1 MITRGMSMRHRSA
14 SSADESEALQTD
26 TMRFFAIVCMCLM
39 IVFSLV
45 KSMPMSDTGNRP
57 KIQNKTVPE
66 TEIQALKKKAAELK
80 QVVTALETE
89 IALKIKN
96 LERKRAEI
104 RLREKT
110 IAQLNAITQKK
121 VMEIKKKEHILSDL
135 KALVNS
141 AKAGVKKF
149 RQMSRNAEQK
159 LPSGRSE
166 FHRTASS
173 FIKKG
178 RKELKKVESDLIRV
192 NKGLKKL
199 DSGKNLSEPG
209 KKLKQETFAKKD
221 SRFSRKEKEGF
232 SLCFASNGALLH
244 LLKQGNQSV
253 LYMISSGRSWKL
265 RVAESGAVNFIP
277 SPPPEKIYEMD
288 RRTVPE
294 KIIRAGKKV
303 IAAFGREAV
312 TYGVSLSPGISSQ
325 LKSLMHNRKGGD
337 LVISSQGRVT
347 IE

>member
-57 KIQNKTVPE
+57 KIQNKAVPE

-104 RLREKT
+104 RIQEKT
-110 IAQLNAITQKK
+110 IAQLNAITRKK
-121 VMEIKKKEHILSDL
+121 VMDI
-135 KALVNS
+135 
-141 AKAGVKKF
+141 
-149 RQMSRNAEQK
+149 QK
-159 LPSGRSE
+159 
-166 FHRTASS
+166 
-173 FIKKG
+173 
-178 RKELKKVESDLIRV
+178 KELKKVESDLIRV

-199 DSGKNLSEPG
+199 GSGKNLPEPG
-209 KKLKQETFAKKD
+209 KKSKQETFAKKN